1 MGSPRFL
8 QSLIYL
14 PALFTKTRKPTAAY
28 LRSGAPDSKTV
39 PTRLELLYQAPPS
52 TQTICHQRPSERA
65 PLPSRGLILYH
76 SVTSALVSLVKVS
89 AKITG
94 IENNSSAKRDT
105 RFRRKQRPLTARR
118 VRMPMPALRVTTT
131 FCRPVERA
139 NACRN
144 RFNRNTR
151 GNSSDST
158 RTLARLQDTERTM
171 PRAN

>member
-1 MGSPRFL
+1 VLREIGRRGPLLASHGQIQLM
-8 QSLIYL
+8 L
-14 PALFTKTRKPTAAY
+14 PEEP
-28 LRSGAPDSKTV
+28 LRAN
-39 PTRLELLYQAPPS
+39 
-52 TQTICHQRPSERA
+52 SEHA

-151 GNSSDST
+151 SSDST